1 MKSRLFLLALFLT
14 ISFASIAQT
23 SEVFQKDGI
32 AINGY
37 DAVAF
42 FTEQKPIKG
51 DKQFSYSYN
60 SVDWLFSNSAN
71 RELFKTSPEKYVPQ
85 YGGYC
90 AFGTADG
97 HKAPTQAET
106 WTIVD
111 DKLYFNYNLKV
122 KDLWNKNMKANIE
135 KADKNWPI
143 VKDSKM

>member
-1 MKSRLFLLALFLT
+1 MKSRLFSLALLFT
-14 ISFASIAQT
+14 ICFSAIAQT
-23 SEVFQKDGI
+23 SEVYQKDGI

-42 FTEQKPIKG
+42 FTEKMPVKG
-51 DKQFSYSYN
+51 DKQFKYSYKN
-60 SVDWLFSNSAN
+60 VDWLFSSADH
-71 RELFKTSPEKYVPQ
+71 RDLFKTSPEKYAPQ

-97 HKAPTQAET
+97 HKAPTQADT

-122 KDLWNKNMKANIE
+122 KDLWNKNMQANIE
-135 KADKNWPI
+135 KADAKWPTM
-143 VKDSKM
+143 KDSKM

>member
-1 MKSRLFLLALFLT
+1 MVHVSACVDALC
-14 ISFASIAQT
+14 
-23 SEVFQKDGI
+23 
-32 AINGY
+32 
-37 DAVAF
+37 
-42 FTEQKPIKG
+42 P
-51 DKQFSYSYN
+51 
-60 SVDWLFSNSAN
+60 
-71 RELFKTSPEKYVPQ
+71 SPEKYAPQ

-135 KADKNWPI
+135 KADKNWPT
-143 VKDSKM
+143 VKVSKM